1 MTLDTEIIRA
11 IDYSDNED
19 YQKAIDIC
27 TEIVNSNPDYDRA
40 YFERAMAYL
49 NIDKDHLAIN
59 DFKKLL
65 QLNPE
70 YPGVKDWYSRVLSGL
85 GDLKSSADLKLS
97 ALRDNP
103 EGKYGMGISPQ
114 SWAEC
119 AESYYKAGDKEKA
132 EEILK
137 EYFDVK
143 ISKVD
148 KYVNY
153 ETAPRRVLIK
163 ILIDTGRFQQ
173 ALNEATIAMKSTHK
187 VPVDYELF
195 IESLILNGQME
206 SADKE
211 IKAYVDKVQGGYEN
225 DNIIRLKALIEN
237 DRD

>member
-1 MTLDTEIIRA
+1 MNLDTEIIKA
-11 IDYSDNED
+11 INYSDNEY

-27 TEIVNSNPDYDRA
+27 TEIVNSNPNYDRA

-49 NIDKDHLAIN
+49 NIDKDNLAIV

-65 QLNPE
+65 ELNPE
-70 YPGVKDWYSRVLSGL
+70 YPGAKDWYSRTLSGL

-103 EGKYGMGISPQ
+103 NGKYGMGISPQ

-119 AESYYKAGDKEKA
+119 ADNYYKAGDIEKA
-132 EEILK
+132 EEILT
-137 EYFDVK
+137 EYFDIQ

-148 KYVNY
+148 KYVSY
-153 ETAPRRVLIK
+153 ETAPRRVLTK
-163 ILIDTGRFQQ
+163 ILIETGRFQR
-173 ALNEATIAMKSTHK
+173 ALKESTIAMKSTHK

-206 SADKE
+206 NADNEVKS
-211 IKAYVDKVQGGYEN
+211 YVEDVQGGYEN
-225 DNIIRLKALIEN
+225 ENIIRLKTLIK
-237 DRD
+237 